1 MVGMALKI
9 KPSPINI
16 VPFVDVLLVLFVIL
30 VVAARF
36 DGLGKE
42 EISKL
47 NMLIQEQKNK
57 IALLSE
63 KKPVTPALPTTKIVK
78 KVISAPTVVKI
89 ETKIIEDV
97 SKIDAL
103 NSRITDLEDQ
113 LKKAKNAVTRM
124 DTKGGGTSANIVF
137 GIDDKITVN
146 GILVSED
153 FIYTLLK
160 STHPEL
166 NIGWKGRGHETAYR
180 FEEFAKTLG
189 YNMKGD

>member
-63 KKPVTPALPTTKIVK
+63 KKPVTPALPTTKIVE
-78 KVISAPTVVKI
+78 KVIAAPTVVKT
-89 ETKIIEDV
+89 ETKIIEDT
-97 SKIDAL
+97 SKMDAL

-113 LKKAKNAVTRM
+113 LKKAKNAVDRM
-124 DTKGGGTSANIVF
+124 ENTGGGASANIVF
-137 GIDDKITVN
+137 GIDNKITINGLPVN
-146 GILVSED
+146 ED
-153 FIYTLLK
+153 FVYTLLK
-160 STHPEL
+160 TTHPDI
-166 NIGWKGRGHETAYR
+166 NIGWKGRGHETAHR
-180 FEEFAKTLG
+180 FEEFAKALG

>member
-1 MVGMALKI
+1 
-9 KPSPINI
+9 
-16 VPFVDVLLVLFVIL
+16 
-30 VVAARF
+30 VAARF